1 VSARPDPPE
10 PATPEAPGEA
20 ARPALRVVRG
30 NPTAEEI
37 AAVVSV
43 LAARSAAA
51 GAARPGR
58 GDTDE
63 TPSGWNDRSRAL
75 RAPLL
80 HGPDAWR
87 ASAFPRP

>member
-1 VSARPDPPE
+1 VSTRPDPPE
-10 PATPEAPGEA
+10 PANPEAPGEP

-37 AAVVSV
+37 AAVGSV

-51 GAARPGR
+51 GGAGPGR
-58 GDTDE
+58 GDSAE

-75 RAPLL
+75 RAPLP

-87 ASAFPRP
+87 ASARAGR